1 MANRTWQAVDDY
13 YAALFASD
21 DPVMDGVLAA
31 SEAAGL
37 PAIAVSPLQGRLL
50 MMLAQAAG
58 ARRIL
63 EIGTLGGYSA
73 IWLARALPPDG
84 KLITL
89 EAAARHAE
97 VAEANVARAGFAG
110 LAEVW
115 LGPAEDSLK
124 ALAAAGAEPFDF
136 VFIDANKE
144 GYPVYLEWALKLT
157 RPGSLIVADNMV
169 REGKVADAASRD
181 AAVKGVR
188 HLNELLAASGKA
200 DATAVQTVGVRGYDG
215 FVLARV
221 TG

>member
-13 YAALFASD
+13 YAGLFAPD
-21 DPVMDGVLAA
+21 DPVMDGVQAA

-37 PAIAVSPLQGRLL
+37 PSIAVSPLQGRLL
-50 MMLAQAAG
+50 MLLAQAMG

-63 EIGTLGGYSA
+63 EVGTLGGYSA

-84 KLITL
+84 TLITL

-97 VAEANVARAGFAG
+97 VAEANIARAGFAG
-110 LAEVW
+110 RAQVR

-124 ALAAAGAEPFDF
+124 ALAAAGADPFDF
-136 VFIDANKE
+136 VFIDANKD

-157 RPGSLIVADNMV
+157 RPGSLIVADKMV
-169 REGKVADAASRD
+169 RDGKVADAASRD

-188 HLNELLAASGKA
+188 RFNEIVAASGRLE
-200 DATAVQTVGVRGYDG
+200 ATAVQTVGARGYDG